1 MTSIEERV
9 RKASRARAP
18 TTMTRWM
25 KDHEQPTSSLSW
37 HKTCKLNHHLS
48 QFIFHSSSLLVFLSL
63 NLPLLH
69 TRHAFMRSLQC
80 CVTGHSRS
88 HSIFRDAPNCC
99 MQIVRFHAPLEITWR
114 QEQKRTE
121 TEKKPVHVSVLLTS
135 SVSEAEAIAR
145 GKRCERS
152 ATSAACSCLK
162 ATKSPRNSFDGFSS
176 SPCPAVK
183 TLWLDNTMKRLRS
196 RSINTSINDRDT
208 QLDIMRNFTI
218 IIEVKVYDEYES
230 TSERD
235 FTWVLTL
242 SFNI

>member
-114 QEQKRTE
+114 QQQKRTE

-135 SVSEAEAIAR
+135 SEWSWSNRTWQKMREKCDVCRMFMFKSNKVSTKFLWWFFLFTLSGSQDSMTRQHHEATEI
-145 GKRCERS
+145 
-152 ATSAACSCLK
+152 
-162 ATKSPRNSFDGFSS
+162 SFD
-176 SPCPAVK
+176 
-183 TLWLDNTMKRLRS
+183 
-196 RSINTSINDRDT
+196 
-208 QLDIMRNFTI
+208 
-218 IIEVKVYDEYES
+218 
-230 TSERD
+230 
-235 FTWVLTL
+235 
-242 SFNI
+242 